1 MTLYG
6 EPRAWLERF
15 PLSESVPITCAHLG
29 LLYPGEVIRCDRW
42 APQWGKP
49 LEGETYFRIV
59 LLDQRRGGLRP
70 KLEDPRIAL
79 CVPGTGL
86 YPRRGQVA
94 AELSTTRETQAMY
107 LTQRDP
113 EAEFFRR
120 TLQRRTEGL
129 EEQLFSEDSVR
140 YSEGQVIIRGGDGP
154 DPALLFAGLDP
165 EAWFSR
171 LAEWLLAES
180 YSTIPLDQAA
190 LPRPVEGSDAA
201 GLFRAIFSHPDA
213 PTDIL
218 TQLGPGLGLSSA
230 SRPSVFD
237 ESSCQTMALIRS
249 RLAGQPG
256 PAHWKDLQ
264 QYLAHQIGLIGP
276 LAELYLLVYV
286 YSGSPQL
293 AVQLNSTHQ
302 LSMVDGRPFVGTSLT
317 PDLIPALRWNVNI
330 SRWAEAIIPIAEP
343 RWNDAVPYLSALSPG
358 LTLVE
363 EGDSFK
369 TQESTLLKDLGSLG
383 RELDQA
389 RELLDLLGRAQE
401 LLGHTQELLGHTG
414 QSAEYRSEA
423 LELVESIVCL
433 SQISGNDFQSVYHSI
448 CAAYSDYRR
457 LEADLATLRQMA
469 ELGRS
474 TEQILQSQEYLEA
487 AAVPP
492 DRYPSLSID
501 RDALQAALSPVSLVK
516 SRGRNWAALVQDVSR
531 FKSRYASAYWTHH
544 EHLHHELP
552 LYERELEATQRKLA
566 ALKLLNTVPEL
577 GEPLGEGLESK
588 LLGLDSGPEACI
600 VAAAVLQLEN
610 VPWCTSCQ
618 LRIGQSL
625 MTAQL
630 ARLVATIDVDLG
642 AKNRQLSNQLVESII
657 QGQVDE
663 RLEDFLKI
671 VQASDLS
678 ALSNTLTP
686 DLMAFIR
693 GMLS

>member
-15 PLSESVPITCAHLG
+15 PLGESVPITCAHLG
-29 LLYPGEVIRCDRW
+29 LVYPGEVIWCERW
-42 APQWGKP
+42 ASQWGKP

-70 KLEDPRIAL
+70 KLEDSRIAL
-79 CVPGTGL
+79 CVPGAAL
-86 YPRRGQVA
+86 YQRRGQVA

-120 TLQRRTEGL
+120 TLQRRSEGL

-140 YSEGQVIIRGGDGP
+140 YSEGQVIISGDHGP

-165 EAWFSR
+165 AVWFSR
-171 LAEWLLAES
+171 VAEWLLAEC
-180 YSTIPLDQAA
+180 YPTMPLDHAA

-201 GLFRAIFSHPDA
+201 GLFRAVFSHPDS

-237 ESSCQTMALIRS
+237 QSSCQAMELIRS
-249 RLAGQPG
+249 RLAGQSV

-264 QYLAHQIGLIGP
+264 QYLAHQIGLTAP

-302 LSMVDGRPFVGTSLT
+302 LSMVDGRPFMGTSLT
-317 PDLIPALRWNVNI
+317 PDLIPALRWNANI
-330 SRWAEAIIPIAEP
+330 SRWAEAIIPIGEP
-343 RWNDAVPYLSALSPG
+343 RWNDAVPYLAALAPG

-363 EGDSFK
+363 EGGGFR
-369 TQESTLLKDLGSLG
+369 TQESTLLKHLGSLAQ
-383 RELDQA
+383 ELDQA
-389 RELLDLLGRAQE
+389 RELLNLLGRAQE
-401 LLGHTQELLGHTG
+401 LLGLTG
-414 QSAEYRSEA
+414 RAAEYDAEA
-423 LELVESIVCL
+423 LELVESIDCL

-448 CAAYSDYRR
+448 RAAYSDYRR

-474 TEQILQSQEYLEA
+474 TEQILRDQEYLEA

-492 DRYPSLSID
+492 DRYPSLSIN

-531 FKSRYASAYWTHH
+531 FKSRYASAYRTHH

-552 LYERELEATQRKLA
+552 LYDRELEAAQRKLA
-566 ALKLLNTVPEL
+566 ALELLNTVPEL
-577 GEPLGEGLESK
+577 GEPLGEALESQ
-588 LLGLDSGPEACI
+588 LLELDPGPEACA
-600 VAAAVLQLEN
+600 VAVADLQLEN
-610 VPWCTSCQ
+610 VPWCASCQ
-618 LRIGQSL
+618 LRLEQSL
-625 MTAQL
+625 MAAQL

-642 AKNRQLSNQLVESII
+642 AKNRQLSNLLVEGII

-686 DLMAFIR
+686 DLVAFIR
-693 GMLS
+693 RMLG